1 MRAVMCAHP
10 KAVLAPAPRPSPP
23 RARDAR
29 SVPARRV
36 SSNYRAAVGGGPSA
50 PTRGETCRRG
60 SSSAGDA
67 AVTSHR
73 SRTSTGEDWRVNA
86 FSSFCDAASDRPRV
100 AAGLKALAQRHPSLD
115 PSLVLF
121 ALWLAVA
128 DDGLARVM
136 THEEIRAA
144 AQVAERWRGRVVGSL
159 STTHASL
166 LGADLEDSPAAKSV
180 ARLVDAARREAVTA
194 ARAELFL
201 EAERWRRF
209 DGHEPATGDEPP
221 VTNREA
227 PFAANEYVRGATAAA
242 CANTRLLLEYAGAL
256 LGRTDWKHAR
266 LVFEGCMSE
275 GCESGAGGGWDVEGD
290 VRVWGNVD
298 GDDVETLGD
307 DDGGDDDGFVLSAKQ
322 WRSARGAIDA
332 RFAREKTLANRKD
345 RNARY
350 HEAKKNLQHA
360 NRLWKETAA
369 EYKRARTLVKSARHE
384 VHKSRAAVRTQ
395 FR

>member
-1 MRAVMCAHP
+1 MRAALCSYP
-10 KAVLAPAPRPSPP
+10 KSVLAPAPRVPAA

-29 SVPARRV
+29 AVPARRV
-36 SSNYRAAVGGGPSA
+36 SSNHRAAVGGGPLA
-50 PTRGETCRRG
+50 LTRGETCRRG
-60 SSSAGDA
+60 SSSAGDG
-67 AVTSHR
+67 AVTSYH

-86 FSSFCDAASDRPRV
+86 FSSFCDAASARPRV
-100 AAGLKALAQRHPSLD
+100 AAGLKALAQRHKALD
-115 PSLVLF
+115 PSMVLF
-121 ALWLAVA
+121 VLWLAFA
-128 DDGLARVM
+128 DDGLAREM
-136 THEEIRAA
+136 THTEIRVAA
-144 AQVAERWRGRVVGSL
+144 RVAERWRGRVVGSL
-159 STTHASL
+159 TTVHASL
-166 LGADLEDSPAAKSV
+166 LGADLEDSPAAKAV
-180 ARLVDAARREAVTA
+180 ARLVDDARFEAVAA

-209 DGHEPATGDEPP
+209 DVPVNATDDGS
-221 VTNREA
+221 VTGRSA
-227 PFAANEYVRGATAAA
+227 PFAAETYVRGTTAAA

>member
-1 MRAVMCAHP
+1 MRAVLCPHP
-10 KAVLAPAPRPSPP
+10 KAPAPRVPAA

-29 SVPARRV
+29 AVPARRV

-322 WRSARGAIDA
+322 WRSVRGAIDA
-332 RFAREKTLANRKD
+332 RFDKKSANRKD
-345 RNARY
+345 RNKRY
-350 HEAKKNLQHA
+350 HTAKKNLEHA
-360 NRLWKETAA
+360 NRLWKETTA

>member
-1 MRAVMCAHP
+1 MRAVLCAYP
-10 KAVLAPAPRPSPP
+10 KAVLAPAPRAPAARVHAA
-23 RARDAR
+23 RA
-29 SVPARRV
+29 VPARRV

-209 DGHEPATGDEPP
+209 NAPSSLLVTGATGENDRS
-221 VTNREA
+221 T
-227 PFAANEYVRGATAAA
+227 PFAEGTYVRGATAAA
-242 CANTRLLLEYAGAL
+242 CANLRLLLEYLGAPL
-256 LGRTDWKHAR
+256 SRTDWKHAR
-266 LVFEGCMSE
+266 VVFEGCMAE
-275 GCESGAGGGWDVEGD
+275 GGERLAGGGWDVEGD
-290 VRVWGNVD
+290 VRVWGDAD
-298 GDDVETLGD
+298 GDDDENLD
-307 DDGGDDDGFVLSAKQ
+307 DDDDGFVLTAKR
-322 WRSARGAIDA
+322 WRSVRGAIDN
-332 RFAREKTLANRKD
+332 RFADAKTARRMD
-345 RNARY
+345 RNER
-350 HEAKKNLQHA
+350 HRLAKKNLEHA

>member
-1 MRAVMCAHP
+1 M
-10 KAVLAPAPRPSPP
+10 
-23 RARDAR
+23 
-29 SVPARRV
+29 
-36 SSNYRAAVGGGPSA
+36 
-50 PTRGETCRRG
+50 
-60 SSSAGDA
+60 
-67 AVTSHR
+67 
-73 SRTSTGEDWRVNA
+73 
-86 FSSFCDAASDRPRV
+86 
-100 AAGLKALAQRHPSLD
+100 
-115 PSLVLF
+115 
-121 ALWLAVA
+121 
-128 DDGLARVM
+128 
-136 THEEIRAA
+136 
-144 AQVAERWRGRVVGSL
+144 
-159 STTHASL
+159 
-166 LGADLEDSPAAKSV
+166 
-180 ARLVDAARREAVTA
+180 ARLVDDARFEAVAA

-209 DGHEPATGDEPP
+209 DVPVNATDDGS
-221 VTNREA
+221 VTGRSA
-227 PFAANEYVRGATAAA
+227 PFAAETYVRGTTAAA

>member
-50 PTRGETCRRG
+50 PTRGETCST
-60 SSSAGDA
+60 SSSAGDG
-67 AVTSHR
+67 AVTSHL
-73 SRTSTGEDWRVNA
+73 SHLSTGEDWRVNA
-86 FSSFCDAASDRPRV
+86 FSSFCDAASARPRV
-100 AAGLKALAQRHPSLD
+100 HAGLQTLAQRHPAMD
-115 PSLVLF
+115 PSMVLF

-128 DDGLARVM
+128 DDGLSRTM
-136 THEEIRAA
+136 THAELRAA
-144 AQVAERWRGRVVGSL
+144 SRVAERWRGRVETKL
-159 STTHASL
+159 TTVHASL
-166 LGADLEDSPAAKSV
+166 RGADLEDSPAAKAV
-180 ARLVDAARREAVTA
+180 ARVVAAARRDALAA
-194 ARAELFL
+194 ARAELFR

-209 DGHEPATGDEPP
+209 DESLLNDSETTKQKEKEE
-221 VTNREA
+221 T
-227 PFAANEYVRGATAAA
+227 PFAEGTYVRGATSAA
-242 CANTRLLLEYAGAL
+242 CANLSLLLEYLGAP

-266 LVFEGCMSE
+266 AVFEGCMSL
-275 GCESGAGGGWDVEGD
+275 GSDTRVGGGWDVEGD
-290 VRVWGNVD
+290 VRVWGDAD
-298 GDDVETLGD
+298 GDDDENLD
-307 DDGGDDDGFVLSAKQ
+307 DDDDGFVLTAKR
-322 WRSARGAIDA
+322 WRSVRGAIDR
-332 RFAREKTLANRKD
+332 RFADAKTARRMD
-345 RNARY
+345 RNER
-350 HEAKKNLQHA
+350 HRLAKKNLEHA

>member
-1 MRAVMCAHP
+1 MRAALCSYP
-10 KAVLAPAPRPSPP
+10 KSVLAPAPRVPAA

-29 SVPARRV
+29 AVPARRA
-36 SSNYRAAVGGGPSA
+36 SSNHRAAVGGGPLA
-50 PTRGETCRRG
+50 LTRGETCRRG
-60 SSSAGDA
+60 SSSAGDG
-67 AVTSHR
+67 AVTSYH

-86 FSSFCDAASDRPRV
+86 FSSFCDAASARPRV
-100 AAGLKALAQRHPSLD
+100 AAGLKALAQRHKALD
-115 PSLVLF
+115 PSMVLF
-121 ALWLAVA
+121 VLWLAFA
-128 DDGLARVM
+128 DDGLAREL
-136 THEEIRAA
+136 THTEIRVAA
-144 AQVAERWRGRVVGSL
+144 RVAERWRGRVVGSL
-159 STTHASL
+159 TTVHASL
-166 LGADLEDSPAAKSV
+166 LGADLEDSPAAKAV
-180 ARLVDAARREAVTA
+180 ARLVDDARFEAVAA

-209 DGHEPATGDEPP
+209 DVPVNATDDGS
-221 VTNREA
+221 VTGRSA
-227 PFAANEYVRGATAAA
+227 PFAAETYVRGTTAAA